1 MRGENLSL
9 PDVMLVLDVE
19 GVIREATLSNG
30 FSGERVAEWIG
41 SPWADTVAESDSESL
56 RRMLADARR
65 TGVCAF
71 RPLTQRFPSGLELP
85 IEYTTVRLDDHRGLI
100 AVGKNLRA
108 VAELQARLV
117 EAQQAME
124 RDYWK
129 LREVETRYRLL
140 FNSSSDA
147 VLLLK
152 AANLSIAELNPAA
165 AQALGIPVAQA
176 KSVGDLRL
184 PELLLGEERELFES
198 LVRRVRE
205 RGKAPGILLRL
216 GPEHTPWL
224 VRASLVTSTTDE
236 IILLQLAPSAG
247 VRLGSEAV
255 DPIRIED
262 LVEGGPDGFAVI
274 DHQGVIARAN
284 RAFLELVQMGSEA
297 AIIGEPLGRWL
308 GRPGAD
314 LTVLIAN
321 VVRLGS
327 VRLFSTTL
335 RGELGTEIEVEIS
348 ASGKGGKGPGNI
360 AIFIRDVSRRLSA
373 PAGASGLDAALES
386 LSKQI
391 GKTTLRKLVEDTVA
405 IVERRY
411 IEAALE
417 LTGGNRTAAAELLGL
432 SRQSLYV
439 KLNRYELDEGAEI
452 STAGVT

>member
-1 MRGENLSL
+1 MRGNNVAL

-19 GVIREATLSNG
+19 GFIRDATLSNG
-30 FSGERVAEWIG
+30 FAGERVAEWIG
-41 SPWADTVAESDSESL
+41 SPWVETVAESDGEAL
-56 RRMLADARR
+56 RSMLSDARHN
-65 TGVCAF
+65 GVCAF
-71 RPLTQRFPSGLELP
+71 RNLTQRFPSGLELP
-85 IEYTTVRLDDHRGLI
+85 IEYTTVRLGDHTGLI

-152 AANLSIAELNPAA
+152 AANLGIAELNPAA
-165 AQALGIPVAQA
+165 AQALGVSVAQA
-176 KSVGDLRL
+176 KALHELRF
-184 PELLLGEERELFES
+184 PELLMGEERELFAS

-216 GPEHTPWL
+216 GQEHTPWL
-224 VRASLVTSTTDE
+224 VRASLVASTADE
-236 IILLQLAPSAG
+236 IILVQLAPSAA
-247 VRLGSEAV
+247 VRLGAEGI
-255 DPIRIED
+255 DPVRIEE

-274 DHQGVIARAN
+274 DHQGLILRAN

-297 AIIGEPLGRWL
+297 AVIGEPIGRWL

-314 LTVLIAN
+314 LTVLLAN

-335 RGELGTEIEVEIS
+335 RGELGTEIEAEIS
-348 ASGKGGKGPGNI
+348 ASGRGGKGPGTI
-360 AIFIRDVSRRLSA
+360 GVFIRDVSRRLSA
-373 PAGASGLDAALES
+373 PGAAHGLDAALES

-391 GKTTLRKLVEDTVA
+391 GKTTLRKLVDDTVA
-405 IVERRY
+405 VVERRY
-411 IEAALE
+411 IEAALD

-439 KLNRYELDEGAEI
+439 KLNRYEWEADGQH
-452 STAGVT
+452 SVAGVT

>member
-1 MRGENLSL
+1 MRGDNIAL
-9 PDVMLVLDVE
+9 PDVMLVLDVD
-19 GVIREATLSNG
+19 GVIRDATLSNG
-30 FSGERVAEWIG
+30 FAGERVAEWIG
-41 SPWADTVAESDSESL
+41 SPWAETVIASDSDGL
-56 RRMLADARR
+56 RRMLADARS

-71 RPLTQRFPSGLELP
+71 RHLTQRFPSGLELP
-85 IEYTTVRLDDHRGLI
+85 IEYTTVRLGDHTGLI

-152 AANLSIAELNPAA
+152 AANLGIAELNPAA
-165 AQALGIPVAQA
+165 AQALGISAVQA
-176 KSVGDLRL
+176 KTLHELRFPDLL
-184 PELLLGEERELFES
+184 VAEERELFES

-216 GPEHTPWL
+216 GEEHTPWL

-236 IILLQLAPSAG
+236 IILLQLAPSAS
-247 VRLGSEAV
+247 VRLVEGV
-255 DPIRIED
+255 DPVRIED
-262 LVEGGPDGFAVI
+262 LVECSPDGFAVI
-274 DHQGVIARAN
+274 DHQGLILRAN

-297 AIIGEPLGRWL
+297 AVIGEPLGRWL

-314 LTVLIAN
+314 LTVLLAN

-335 RGELGTEIEVEIS
+335 RGELGTEIEAEIS
-348 ASGKGGKGPGNI
+348 ASGRGGKGPGSI
-360 AIFIRDVSRRLSA
+360 GVFIRDVSRRLSA
-373 PAGASGLDAALES
+373 PGGASGLDAALES

-391 GKTTLRKLVEDTVA
+391 GKTTLRKLVDDTVA

-439 KLNRYELDEGAEI
+439 KLNRYELEDDGQQ
-452 STAGVT
+452 TALGTS

>member
-1 MRGENLSL
+1 MRGENVAL
-9 PDVMLVLDVE
+9 PDVMLMLDLE
-19 GVIREATLSNG
+19 GVIRDATLSNVLA
-30 FSGERVAEWIG
+30 GEHIAAWIG
-41 SPWADTVAESDSESL
+41 SPWADTVAESDSEGL
-56 RRMLADARR
+56 RRMLADTRR
-65 TGVCAF
+65 TGVSAF
-71 RPLTQRFPSGLELP
+71 RNLTQRFPSGLELP
-85 IEYTTVRLDDHRGLI
+85 IEYTALRLGDHTGLI

-108 VAELQARLV
+108 VAELQTRLV

-165 AQALGIPVAQA
+165 AQALGISVAQA
-176 KSVGDLRL
+176 RSLSDLRF

-205 RGKAPGILLRL
+205 RGKAPGIFLRL
-216 GPEHTPWL
+216 GQEHTPWL

-236 IILLQLAPSAG
+236 IVLLQIAPSAA
-247 VRLGSEAV
+247 VRLGTEGL
-255 DPIRIED
+255 DPVRIED

-274 DHQGVIARAN
+274 DHQGLILRAN
-284 RAFLELVQMGSEA
+284 RAFLGLVQMGSEA
-297 AIIGEPLGRWL
+297 AVIGEPLGRWL

-335 RGELGTEIEVEIS
+335 RGELGTEIEAEIS

-360 AIFIRDVSRRLSA
+360 GVFIRDVSRRLAA
-373 PAGASGLDAALES
+373 PGAGNGLDAALES
-386 LSKQI
+386 LTRQI

-405 IVERRY
+405 VVERRY

-439 KLNRYELDEGAEI
+439 KLNRYELEEGQPALVGL
-452 STAGVT
+452 S